1 LEDELSLDE
10 LPQAAMLQ
18 ASESAQAAAKIL
30 FAIFIIVT
38 SLIIDECSLPKTFIC
53 YDRQALLPDN
63 ACHNA
68 YFSSLLM
75 ITKSL
80 NLVNQHFAI

>member
-38 SLIIDECSLPKTFIC
+38 SLIIDECSLPKKRSSVTIDKHC
-53 YDRQALLPDN
+53 YPTTLA
-63 ACHNA
+63 
-68 YFSSLLM
+68 
-75 ITKSL
+75 ITL
-80 NLVNQHFAI
+80 IFRPY